1 MGKNGH
7 PGVKSQK
14 QIFFWISRPIL
25 ALQPYS
31 HLILRWYKKNEFLLL
46 DSDVIG

>member
-7 PGVKSQK
+7 QGAKSQK
-14 QIFFWISRPIL
+14 NFFWISRAIL

-31 HLILRWYKKNEFLLL
+31 HLILRWYKKNEFLVL
-46 DSDVIG
+46 DSDVFG